1 VDGERLRQ
9 LRQQLRMSQAA
20 LRDELNRRLERSYDK
35 PKISRW
41 ENRRE
46 PIPKDVVTQLEAMTA
61 VHPRE
66 PSVTVLANQ
75 KGGVGKTTSALN
87 LAFALRAAKKR
98 VLLIDMDPQA
108 SATVGLL
115 ADQAVEAT

>member
-1 VDGERLRQ
+1 
-9 LRQQLRMSQAA
+9 MSQAA

-46 PIPKDVVTQLEAMTA
+46 PIPKDVVTELEAMTA
-61 VHPRE
+61 VRPRE

-98 VLLIDMDPQA
+98 VLLIDMDR
-108 SATVGLL
+108 SEERRVGK
-115 ADQAVEAT
+115 EC